1 MSPYKPNPR
10 LDAGT
15 ILVGWTNH
23 SATRDSEKLF
33 ASGEVVRLNT
43 MLDATSR
50 FSMLVSH
57 PGHSEAVTVVLHL
70 APILRDGTR
79 GTFVPVATVAIPAEG
94 GKVEA
99 YISGQDVLLDAADV
113 GNVEVPCLCFA
124 KALVTPAT
132 PEGMVVGLSATLP
145 A

>member
-1 MSPYKPNPR
+1 MSPYKPTPR

-15 ILVGWTNH
+15 ILVGWSNH
-23 SATRDSEKLF
+23 SATRGSEKLF
-33 ASGEVVRLNT
+33 VSGEGVRLNT
-43 MLDATSR
+43 KLDATTR

-70 APILRDGTR
+70 APVLRDGTM
-79 GTFVPVATVAIPAEG
+79 GTFVPVATVALPAEG

-99 YISGQDVLLDAADV
+99 YISGQDVLLDPADV
-113 GNVEVPCLCFA
+113 DNVNGPSLCFA
-124 KALVTPAT
+124 KAVVTPAT
-132 PEGMVVGLSATLP
+132 PDGLVVGLSATLP

>member
-23 SATRDSEKLF
+23 SASRGSETLF
-33 ASGEVVRLNT
+33 SSGEVVRLNT
-43 MLDATSR
+43 KLDATSR

-70 APILRDGTR
+70 APVLRDGTR
-79 GTFVPVATVAIPAEG
+79 GTFVPVATVALPAEG

-99 YISGQDVLLDAADV
+99 YISGQDVLLDPADA
-113 GNVEVPCLCFA
+113 GNVDGPCLCFA
-124 KALVTPAT
+124 KAVVTPAT
-132 PEGMVVGLSATLP
+132 PEGLVVGLSATLP